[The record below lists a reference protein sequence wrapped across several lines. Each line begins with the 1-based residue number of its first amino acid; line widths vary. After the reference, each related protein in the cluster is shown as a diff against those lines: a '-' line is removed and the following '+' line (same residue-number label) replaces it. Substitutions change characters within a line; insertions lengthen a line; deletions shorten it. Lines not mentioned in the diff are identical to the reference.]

1 LDIDVRLSLPRD
13 AISVPV
19 IRRILRV
26 ALVTLRVHDDCVS
39 DIEIALTEACTNVLD
54 HARTGDSYEVVA
66 SVHADRCV
74 IDVIDNGDG
83 FDAAPFGL
91 IDADV
96 GAEEGRGIQLIR
108 ALVDNVRFV
117 PVPGRGSAVH
127 FEKSLVTADGSPL
140 RQSSSSLDRGVVD
153 TRDSIVSL
161 HGEASRG
168 SRR

>member
-54 HARTGDSYEVVA
+54 HARTGDHYEVVA
-66 SVHADRCV
+66 SIHDDRCV
-74 IDVIDNGDG
+74 IDVIDNGEG
-83 FDAAPFGL
+83 FDASPFGL
-91 IDADV
+91 DNADT

-127 FEKSLVTADGSPL
+127 FEKTLV
-140 RQSSSSLDRGVVD
+140 SLDGTPIRQLGQGVDSAVVD
-153 TRDSIVSL
+153 ARDTVVSL
-161 HGEASRG
+161 QESSGTPSR
-168 SRR
+168 

>member
-1 LDIDVRLSLPRD
+1 VDIDVRLSLPRD

-54 HARTGDSYEVVA
+54 HARTDDHYEVVA
-66 SVHADRCV
+66 SIHADRCV
-74 IDVIDNGDG
+74 IDVIDNGEG
-83 FDAAPFGL
+83 FDASPFGL
-91 IDADV
+91 GNADA

-127 FEKSLVTADGSPL
+127 FEKTLVSVDGTPIRRL
-140 RQSSSSLDRGVVD
+140 GQGMDPAVVD
-153 TRDSIVSL
+153 ARDTVVSL
-161 HGEASRG
+161 QESARTAG
-168 SRR
+168 S

>member
-1 LDIDVRLSLPRD
+1 VDIDVRLSLPRD

-26 ALVTLRVHDDCVS
+26 ALVTLRVHEDCIS

-54 HARTGDSYEVVA
+54 HARTGDQYEVLVN
-66 SVHADRCV
+66 VHDDLCV

-83 FDAAPFGL
+83 FDAAPFGRG
-91 IDADV
+91 DADF

-108 ALVDNVRFV
+108 ALVDNVRFT

-127 FEKSLVTADGSPL
+127 FEKSLVTVDGAPM
-140 RQSSSSLDRGVVD
+140 RQVAGPVDPAVVD
-153 TRDSIVSL
+153 ARETVVSL
-161 HGEASRG
+161 HGTAPTSGR
-168 SRR
+168 

>member
-1 LDIDVRLSLPRD
+1 VDIDVRLSLPRD

-54 HARTGDSYEVVA
+54 HARTDDQYEVAV
-66 SVHADRCV
+66 SVHDDYCV
-74 IDVIDNGDG
+74 IDVIDHGDG

-91 IDADV
+91 VDADF
-96 GAEEGRGIQLIR
+96 ASEAGRGIQLIR
-108 ALVDNVRFV
+108 ALVDNVRFT

-127 FEKSLVTADGSPL
+127 FEKSLVTVDGAPL
-140 RQSSSSLDRGVVD
+140 RQVAGPADPAVVD
-153 TRDSIVSL
+153 ARGSVVSL
-161 HGEASRG
+161 HGRAQTSGR
-168 SRR
+168 

>member
-1 LDIDVRLSLPRD
+1 VDIDVRLSLPRD

-26 ALVTLRVHDDCVS
+26 ALVTLRVHDDCIS

-54 HARTGDSYEVVA
+54 HARSGDQYEVVA
-66 SVHADRCV
+66 SVHDDNCV
-74 IDVIDNGDG
+74 IDVIDNGEG

-91 IDADV
+91 VDADS

-108 ALVDNVRFV
+108 ALVDNVRFT

-127 FEKSLVTADGSPL
+127 FEKSLVTVDGAPL
-140 RQSSSSLDRGVVD
+140 REVAGPVDPAVVD
-153 TRDSIVSL
+153 ARETVVSL
-161 HGEASRG
+161 HGSPQTSGR
-168 SRR
+168 

>member
-1 LDIDVRLSLPRD
+1 VDIDVRLSLPRD

-26 ALVTLRVHDDCVS
+26 ALVTLRVHGDCIS

-66 SVHADRCV
+66 SVHEDRCV

-83 FDAAPFGL
+83 FDATAFGL
-91 IDADV
+91 VDADA

-127 FEKSLVTADGSPL
+127 FEKSLVGMDGKPL
-140 RQSSSSLDRGVVD
+140 GQVGGPADRGVVD
-153 TRDSIVSL
+153 ARETVISL
-161 HGEASRG
+161 QESSRSSG
-168 SRR
+168 R